1 MASKDIEKQ
10 WIEKGNVKVE
20 GNIWKGKDGIYRLDA
35 DGVLTPVDTV
45 PPEELAF
52 YEVTPE
58 KAMHYSEENEKA
70 VSTFGKGTQKRLGDA
85 APSTP
90 ASAPAERGKTMPA
103 PSPAPPKPAPTRDE
117 AGVRFKKV
125 DDGVW
130 EGSDGKFYTPDIHGA
145 MMKIDNFNAEDCR
158 TLGLDPKL
166 IQEYQNGRRPAS
178 YTGQQRGGAKPA
190 PPKSEP
196 ARVPPNIEI
205 ERIEGENERSDLIE
219 ARDIAQ
225 NSDLVL
231 QYEAEFKNRNTGETT
246 KRKWL
251 GINAWKLGLIE
262 GYIKQGFSCDVKY
275 EDTEQTTKCVVVLKK
290 GEQVVSCEGVYTK
303 TRLKGFLQGSKSE
316 CCETF
321 AFRNAIKKI
330 VSLKDVVMAVKEVQ
344 GEIQAMGV
352 LPTKDVKELTG

>member
-1 MASKDIEKQ
+1 MASKEIEKQ

-70 VSTFGKGTQKRLGDA
+70 VSAPPKGTQKRLGDA
-85 APSTP
+85 VPSTP
-90 ASAPAERGKTMPA
+90 PSDPSVRGKTMPA
-103 PSPAPPKPAPTRDE
+103 PSPAPPKPADKRDE
-117 AGVRFKKV
+117 ANVRFKKV
-125 DDGVW
+125 DTGVW

-145 MMKIDNFNAEDCR
+145 MMKIDNFSAEDCR

-166 IQEYQNGRRPAS
+166 IQEYQNGRRPTS
-178 YTGQQRGGAKPA
+178 YTGQSGSKSA

-196 ARVPPNIEI
+196 ARVPANIEI

-231 QYEAEFKNRNTGETT
+231 QYEAEFRNKNTGETT

-275 EDTEQTTKCVVVLKK
+275 EDTDQTTKCVVTLKK
-290 GEQVVSCEGVYTK
+290 SEQIISCEGVYTK
-303 TRLKGFLQGSKSE
+303 NRLKGFLQSSRSE

-330 VSLKDVVMAVKEVQ
+330 VSLKDVVLAVKEIQ
-344 GEIQAMGV
+344 GEIQAMGA